1 MALLS
6 VETGDLFGVYTYPE
20 VFQDYPNQWLLV
32 RPAVREGY
40 LIQKMYVIKNS
51 LSKDEILNEAKK
63 RKKAGEDIAV
73 ISTIETL
80 EGAQKFVL
88 FDNDALQMGYITPEE
103 YALLFQLYYG
113 LAVAEEYLED

>member
-80 EGAQKFVL
+80 EDAQKFVL
-88 FDNDALQMGYITPEE
+88 FDNDALQMGYVTPEE

-113 LAVAEEYLED
+113 LAIAEEYLED

>member
-1 MALLS
+1 MS

-80 EGAQKFVL
+80 EDAQKFVL
-88 FDNDALQMGYITPEE
+88 FDNDALQMGYVTPEE

-113 LAVAEEYLED
+113 LAIAEEYLED